1 MNIGKPKRTFEIV
14 PVTIPVPENIPMP
27 EPERAPAVPDPAPER
42 EPAAVTVR

>member
-27 EPERAPAVPDPAPER
+27 EPERAPSVPDPAPER
-42 EPAAVTVR
+42 EPAAVIR